1 MPRCAAR
8 AALDLKSATPFK
20 ACTGRCENA
29 AQTLTIHP
37 FTAKAHQSM
46 ALDPPTMLTLTIALA
61 AAAAL
66 YLAIEWGSVRERS
79 LLFWSAGFATI
90 TVGSTL
96 ALLRGSGL
104 LLIGIWFAN
113 GLLVTAHWLFLL
125 GVARFTETRLSRGW
139 YLIFAV
145 WLAMLW
151 VPEAQAW
158 SKVMLMVNSLLVALV
173 TLRASLLLR
182 PHGKSLSVGAVQL
195 RYVLLAHGLFYV
207 IKAFTAVVPG
217 TLIDLAAFR
226 GQIIQISLVEGAMAI
241 MLIALSMTGTERYRR
256 EKRIARLAARDPLT
270 ALYNRRAL
278 EVRAPRLLEGVCG
291 ARPGALLLIDIDNF
305 KLVNDLYG
313 HTAGDQLLVALSE
326 MIRSALPEGAL
337 AARLGGDE
345 FIILLNN
352 ASRERIEGLGSML
365 RDQFHTVA
373 SQTFATPEAVTLSIG
388 ATLFNQP
395 PASLAGLIEQGDSAL
410 YESKRGGRDRIRLVD
425 RTSQV

>member
-1 MPRCAAR
+1 
-8 AALDLKSATPFK
+8 
-20 ACTGRCENA
+20 
-29 AQTLTIHP
+29 
-37 FTAKAHQSM
+37 
-46 ALDPPTMLTLTIALA
+46 MLTLSIALA

-66 YLAIEWGSVRERS
+66 YLAVEWRSIREPS

-125 GVARFTETRLSRGW
+125 GVARFTQVRLSRAW
-139 YLIFAV
+139 YLIFVA
-145 WLAMLW
+145 WLAMLLL
-151 VPEAQAW
+151 PDEPSW
-158 SKVMLMVNSLLVALV
+158 SKIMLVANSLLVALP
-173 TLRASLLLR
+173 TLRASFLLR

-195 RYVLLAHGLFYV
+195 RYVLLTHGLFYF
-207 IKAFTAVVPG
+207 IKAISVVVPG

-226 GQIIQISLVEGAMAI
+226 GEIIQISLVEGAMAI

-278 EVRAPRLLEGVCG
+278 EVRASRLLDDVSST
-291 ARPGALLLIDIDNF
+291 RPGALLLIDIDNF

-313 HTAGDQLLVALSE
+313 HTAGDQLLVTLSE
-326 MIRSALPEGAL
+326 MIRSVLPEGAL

-345 FIILLNN
+345 FVILLNN
-352 ASRERIEGLGSML
+352 TSSERIVELGNTL
-365 RDQFHTVA
+365 REQFHHTA
-373 SQTFATPEAVTLSIG
+373 SQTFATPEPVTLSMG
-388 ATLFNQP
+388 ANLFDQP
-395 PASLAGLIEQGDSAL
+395 PASLAALIEQGDTAL

-425 RTSQV
+425 RTVASNDLQQAR